1 MVKIFVKVLFL
12 IKNYIICLMLKNV
25 IIVISDIINMFLNCY
40 FLSVD
45 NCVYNNNFIYVFY
58 IVFYYEL
65 Y

>member
-1 MVKIFVKVLFL
+1 MVKIFVKVLFS
-12 IKNYIICLMLKNV
+12 IKIYIICLMLKNV
-25 IIVISDIINMFLNCY
+25 IIVISDIINMFLNCC